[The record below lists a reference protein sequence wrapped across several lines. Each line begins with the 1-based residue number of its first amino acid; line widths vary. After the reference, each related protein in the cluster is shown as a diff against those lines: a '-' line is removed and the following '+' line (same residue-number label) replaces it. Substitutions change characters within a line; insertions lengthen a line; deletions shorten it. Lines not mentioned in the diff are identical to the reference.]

1 MKKEQPYTVTKSLKK
16 YLKTFRVDKEAL
28 ADGRVKV
35 GDQVVFLRYVV
46 LK

>member
-1 MKKEQPYTVTKSLKK
+1 MRTLTTPISKEDVASL
-16 YLKTFRVDKEAL
+16 
-28 ADGRVKV
+28 KV

>member
-1 MKKEQPYTVTKSLKK
+1 M
-16 YLKTFRVDKEAL
+16 